1 MTGPKLD
8 LLESGEHAQAAVPGG
23 LSRID
28 LATIA
33 ENAPNDHGQSLRPW
47 AGYVITGNAD
57 YVTLQALRARFL
69 ARGIRQG
76 RMAYARHFTLLG
88 PSRRTVWRSMR

>member
-1 MTGPKLD
+1 MTGPELD
-8 LLESGEHAQAAVPGG
+8 LLESGECAWAAVPGG

-33 ENAPNDHGQSLRPW
+33 ENARNDHGQSLRPW

-57 YVTLQALRARFL
+57 YVSLQALRARFL
-69 ARGIRQG
+69 ARGVRHG
-76 RMAYARHFTLLG
+76 RMAYTRYYTLLG
-88 PSRRTVWRSMR
+88 PPRTTVWRSTR